1 MVKLVWGVGL
11 EPTTS
16 RFQAGHA
23 TELRQP
29 QICRGNVIALPRYGR
44 ITVHYRSARLLRAP
58 TLISH
63 ARPVL
68 HRCHGISHIR
78 THGQQRRAAI
88 IQYRKTVFS

>member
-1 MVKLVWGVGL
+1 
-11 EPTTS
+11 
-16 RFQAGHA
+16 
-23 TELRQP
+23 
-29 QICRGNVIALPRYGR
+29 
-44 ITVHYRSARLLRAP
+44 VHYRSARLLRAP